1 MAPDFL
7 EQLAD
12 LEVPPPPSQ
21 FGQQLHER
29 MNRGLLA
36 VQIVELLAL
45 VFPVAMFELGRA
57 LAALVRFTLSGKY
70 ELNEKKRL

>member
-29 MNRGLLA
+29 MNRDLAIVQLIELLTVVFPAAVFELARALGGLL
-36 VQIVELLAL
+36 
-45 VFPVAMFELGRA
+45 
-57 LAALVRFTLSGKY
+57 RFTFSGKY

>member
-7 EQLAD
+7 QHLAD
-12 LEVPPPPSQ
+12 AEVPPVPST
-21 FGQQLHER
+21 FGEQLHER

-36 VQIVELLAL
+36 MQVVEFLTL
-45 VFPVAMFELGRA
+45 VFPAAMFELGRG
-57 LAALVRFTLSGKY
+57 LAALARFTLSGKY